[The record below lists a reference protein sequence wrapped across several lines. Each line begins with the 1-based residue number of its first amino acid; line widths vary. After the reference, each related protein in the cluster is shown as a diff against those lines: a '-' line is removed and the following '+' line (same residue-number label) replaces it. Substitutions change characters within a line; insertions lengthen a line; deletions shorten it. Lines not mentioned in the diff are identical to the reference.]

1 MIYNE
6 PNSNYQRRI
15 AEYLEHTDI
24 ILNPYM
30 KMQSIKAVKSVMDNF
45 WIAYI
50 PIFAIRKELK
60 FGSLVQVKTE
70 IGWKNVYICVHIS

>member
-45 WIAYI
+45 
-50 PIFAIRKELK
+50 
-60 FGSLVQVKTE
+60 
-70 IGWKNVYICVHIS
+70 